1 MGFEPTVW
9 NTYNSFQDYRLRPLG
24 HPSRWFLSFCGG
36 RGIRTLEGDKP
47 LHAFQACA
55 LGQTMR
61 PLQMCMINIMDYKT
75 DEKKMKVALEQANLA
90 FDKNEVPVGAAIFDS
105 NNNLICANHNR
116 RELDNNPTAHAEI
129 LVLQEAAQ
137 ILGSW
142 RLENTTLA
150 VTLEPDA
157 MCAGAIVIARIK
169 KLIYGAANLKA
180 GAAYSLYNI
189 PQDARLNHHVDIKDN
204 ILSHESEAIL
214 SSFFDSKR

>member
-1 MGFEPTVW
+1 
-9 NTYNSFQDYRLRPLG
+9 
-24 HPSRWFLSFCGG
+24 
-36 RGIRTLEGDKP
+36 
-47 LHAFQACA
+47 
-55 LGQTMR
+55 
-61 PLQMCMINIMDYKT
+61 MDYKT
-75 DEKKMKVALEQANLA
+75 DEKKMKVALDQAKLA
-90 FDKNEVPVGAAIFDS
+90 FDKNEVPVGAALFDV

-116 RELDNNPTAHAEI
+116 RELDNNPTAHAEM

-137 ILGSW
+137 IVGSW

-157 MCAGAIVIARIK
+157 MCAGAIVIARVK
-169 KLIYGAANLKA
+169 KLLYGAPNIKA

-189 PQDARLNHHVDIKDN
+189 PQDPRLNHHVEIKDN